1 MVGTL
6 ITKVRL
12 KVTRNVEDTTTAKEK
27 RIEATVAWMKAGK
40 KAIV

>member
-1 MVGTL
+1 VVGTL

-27 RIEATVAWMKAGK
+27 RIGARVAWMKAGK
-40 KAIV
+40 KEVV